1 MGVFFILTTLIILFS
16 IFYLLKFYKNK
27 KFFFLFFSFIFLVS
41 FTIYNFTGNK
51 NSFSYNNEL
60 EKQINEL
67 IKDPNQFENIEPKEI
82 IFFLENKLKKK
93 PSDFDGWMLL
103 ARTCYISGYF
113 QKAELYYNRALKYFP
128 KNEIILYELAM
139 LKKNTNKL
147 ISALSILETIYEIN
161 PRNLNSIELKLEILK
176 VMKNKK
182 LLNVTIERLKKEKYL
197 NENEL
202 ITILEKVNL
211 E

>member
-1 MGVFFILTTLIILFS
+1 
-16 IFYLLKFYKNK
+16 
-27 KFFFLFFSFIFLVS
+27 
-41 FTIYNFTGNK
+41 
-51 NSFSYNNEL
+51 
-60 EKQINEL
+60 
-67 IKDPNQFENIEPKEI
+67 
-82 IFFLENKLKKK
+82 
-93 PSDFDGWMLL
+93 
-103 ARTCYISGYF
+103 
-113 QKAELYYNRALKYFP
+113 
-128 KNEIILYELAM
+128 M

>member
-1 MGVFFILTTLIILFS
+1 MDATC
-16 IFYLLKFYKNK
+16 KN
-27 KFFFLFFSFIFLVS
+27 
-41 FTIYNFTGNK
+41 
-51 NSFSYNNEL
+51 
-60 EKQINEL
+60 
-67 IKDPNQFENIEPKEI
+67 
-82 IFFLENKLKKK
+82 
-93 PSDFDGWMLL
+93 MLHI
-103 ARTCYISGYF
+103 RYF

>member
-1 MGVFFILTTLIILFS
+1 
-16 IFYLLKFYKNK
+16 
-27 KFFFLFFSFIFLVS
+27 
-41 FTIYNFTGNK
+41 
-51 NSFSYNNEL
+51 
-60 EKQINEL
+60 
-67 IKDPNQFENIEPKEI
+67 
-82 IFFLENKLKKK
+82 
-93 PSDFDGWMLL
+93 MLL

-147 ISALSILETIYEIN
+147 ISALSIETIYEIN

-182 LLNVTIERLKKEKYL
+182 LLNVTIERLKKK
-197 NENEL
+197 N
-202 ITILEKVNL
+202 I
-211 E
+211 

>member
-1 MGVFFILTTLIILFS
+1 
-16 IFYLLKFYKNK
+16 
-27 KFFFLFFSFIFLVS
+27 
-41 FTIYNFTGNK
+41 
-51 NSFSYNNEL
+51 
-60 EKQINEL
+60 
-67 IKDPNQFENIEPKEI
+67 
-82 IFFLENKLKKK
+82 
-93 PSDFDGWMLL
+93 
-103 ARTCYISGYF
+103 
-113 QKAELYYNRALKYFP
+113 
-128 KNEIILYELAM
+128 M

-182 LLNVTIERLKKEKYL
+182 LLNVAIERLKKEKYL

-211 E
+211 K

>member
-1 MGVFFILTTLIILFS
+1 
-16 IFYLLKFYKNK
+16 
-27 KFFFLFFSFIFLVS
+27 
-41 FTIYNFTGNK
+41 
-51 NSFSYNNEL
+51 
-60 EKQINEL
+60 
-67 IKDPNQFENIEPKEI
+67 
-82 IFFLENKLKKK
+82 
-93 PSDFDGWMLL
+93 
-103 ARTCYISGYF
+103 
-113 QKAELYYNRALKYFP
+113 
-128 KNEIILYELAM
+128 M

-202 ITILEKVNL
+202 NTILEKVNL
-211 E
+211 K

>member
-1 MGVFFILTTLIILFS
+1 
-16 IFYLLKFYKNK
+16 
-27 KFFFLFFSFIFLVS
+27 
-41 FTIYNFTGNK
+41 
-51 NSFSYNNEL
+51 
-60 EKQINEL
+60 
-67 IKDPNQFENIEPKEI
+67 
-82 IFFLENKLKKK
+82 
-93 PSDFDGWMLL
+93 ML
-103 ARTCYISGYF
+103 R
-113 QKAELYYNRALKYFP
+113 
-128 KNEIILYELAM
+128 
-139 LKKNTNKL
+139 KNTNKL